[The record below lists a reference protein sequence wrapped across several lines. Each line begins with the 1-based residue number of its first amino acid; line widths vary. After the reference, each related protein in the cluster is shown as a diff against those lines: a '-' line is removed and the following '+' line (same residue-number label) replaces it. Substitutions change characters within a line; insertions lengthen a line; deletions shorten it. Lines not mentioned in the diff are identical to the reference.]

1 MKFLDWFAGIGGFRL
16 GLTNQDHE
24 CIGFCEIDKFARK
37 SYKAIYE
44 TEGEIEFHDIRQV
57 TDQDFRQLREQ
68 VDIICG
74 GFPCQ
79 AFSLAGRR
87 LGFEDTRGP
96 LFFEIARATKQIQP
110 RFLFLENVK
119 GLLSHNKGET
129 FRTILT
135 TLDELGYDVE
145 WQVLNSKNF
154 QVPQNRERIFIIGHS
169 RRYRPR
175 FLFPLGR
182 ESSSTGLE
190 RLGNVNPSG
199 NGMNGKV
206 YLSSGLAPTLTRGK
220 GEGTKIA
227 IPVLTPDRLEKR
239 QHGRR
244 FKDNQEPMF
253 TLTSQDKHGVVVAGT
268 LPTSFVQNGRVY
280 ELSRIS
286 PTLTTMQG
294 GDKVPKILCREEV
307 PHLKIKEAT
316 KLGYAMATVG
326 DSVNLAYPEST
337 KRRGRVGKGVAKT
350 LTTSDNMG
358 VVVAALEYRKDKWYE
373 VTGLVLEGKLY
384 RLRIRR
390 LTPRECFRLQG
401 FPDWAYEK
409 AESVSS
415 KSQLYKQAGNSVT
428 VTVIEAIAKA
438 LRKIE
443 EEEGHEIITH
453 EKY

>member
-1 MKFLDWFAGIGGFRL
+1 MKFLDLFAGIGGFRL
-16 GLTNQDHE
+16 GLERQGHE
-24 CIGFCEIDKFARK
+24 CVGFCEIDKFARK
-37 SYKAIYE
+37 SYKAMYE

-57 TDQDFRQLREQ
+57 TDQDFRQLRGQ

-87 LGFEDTRGP
+87 LGFEDTRGT

-119 GLLSHNKGET
+119 GLLNHDKGET
-129 FRTILT
+129 FRTILA

-145 WQVLNSKNF
+145 WQILNSKDF

-175 FLFPLGR
+175 FLFPLRR
-182 ESSSTGLE
+182 ESSPTGLE

-199 NGMNGKV
+199 KGMSGEV
-206 YLSSGLAPTLTRGK
+206 YLSHGLSPTLTRGK
-220 GEGTKIA
+220 GEGVKVA
-227 IPVLTPDRLEKR
+227 IPILTPDKLKKR
-239 QHGRR
+239 QNGRR
-244 FKDNQEPMF
+244 FKENEEDMF
-253 TLTSQDKHGVVVAGT
+253 TLTAQDRHGVVVAGT
-268 LPTSFVQNGRVY
+268 LPTSFVQTGRVY
-280 ELSRIS
+280 DSLGIS

-294 GDKVPKILCREEV
+294 GDKVPKIICREEV

-316 KLGYAMATVG
+316 KLGFSKAMLG
-326 DSVNLAYPEST
+326 DSVNLAYPDST
-337 KRRGRVGKGVAKT
+337 KRRGRVGKGVANT
-350 LTTSDNMG
+350 LTTSNTMG
-358 VVVAALEYRKDKWYE
+358 VVVAALEYRKDKWFE
-373 VTGLVLEGKLY
+373 VTGIVIDGKLY

-401 FPDWAYEK
+401 FPDWAYDK

-428 VTVIEAIAKA
+428 VTVIEAIAREF
-438 LRKIE
+438 RKIE
-443 EEEGHEIITH
+443 EEEKDEIVTP
-453 EKY
+453 